1 MLKLAWKMDVYYFV
15 CIYGDMYGIIRLYT
29 YIYIDIFEMNA
40 DIKSVKWAVSKIQ
53 LSKSPDRMHSDNNC
67 KQRRFYSVQPT
78 LYFFKNLQH
87 DRAEFREFHRL
98 ILPHFCYSRS
108 K

>member
-53 LSKSPDRMHSDNNC
+53 LSKMHSNNDF
-67 KQRRFYSVQPT
+67 KRFCTYSCSFGD
-78 LYFFKNLQH
+78 LDSSEL
-87 DRAEFREFHRL
+87 
-98 ILPHFCYSRS
+98 
-108 K
+108 